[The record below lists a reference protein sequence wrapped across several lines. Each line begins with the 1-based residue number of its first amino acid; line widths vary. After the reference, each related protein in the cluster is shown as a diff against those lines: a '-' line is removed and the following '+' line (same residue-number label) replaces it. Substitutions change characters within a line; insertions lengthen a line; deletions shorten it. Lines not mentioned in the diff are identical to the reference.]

1 MVGDLVRKS
10 ERLADLEFLI
20 ALGRPKGTHKSTF
33 LKFRNERYLLNLE
46 LGDHRGKARP
56 VYEEVVT
63 SSWLPEGMAAFDIE
77 DVLPPGDHPETSE
90 TGGHGDESGGDGG
103 LLSFGGTR
111 LFAGPSLADALDAQL
126 LVLAAQELSAMLA
139 EGVVPTAMRLRKRL
153 AAKSFNP
160 PRDLRRDDRIRV
172 VGGTEMDVLEAQY
185 RIGFSGNHHY
195 FFVAPDRPV
204 NRHPVAI
211 ATEGALLLKATFKRD
226 EARFMPVMIE
236 EECELIE
243 RMLVNQRQE
252 VEDYNRAMK
261 AHVRRVV
268 NGHWDALMNHNIP
281 EAADGIDAATSGLAT
296 PAI

>member
-20 ALGRPKGTHKSTF
+20 ALGRPKGMHKSTF

-63 SSWLPEGMAAFDIE
+63 SSWLPAGVAAFDV
-77 DVLPPGDHPETSE
+77 DNALPPDDQPGTSG

-103 LLSFGGTR
+103 LLSFAGTR
-111 LFAGPSLADALDAQL
+111 LFAGPSLMEALDAQL

-139 EGVVPTAMRLRKRL
+139 DGVVPTAMRLRKRL

-172 VGGTEMDVLEAQY
+172 VGGREVDVPEAQY
-185 RIGFSGNHHY
+185 SIGFSGNHHY
-195 FFVAPDRPV
+195 FFVAPDRPAT
-204 NRHPVAI
+204 RHPVAI
-211 ATEGALLLKATFKRD
+211 VTEGVLLLKTTFKRD
-226 EARFMPVMIE
+226 EARFIPVIIE

-243 RMLVNQRQE
+243 RMLHDQRQA
-252 VEDYNRAMK
+252 VEDYNRAMR
-261 AHVRRVV
+261 AHVRRRQ
-268 NGHWDALMNHNIP
+268 
-281 EAADGIDAATSGLAT
+281 
-296 PAI
+296 